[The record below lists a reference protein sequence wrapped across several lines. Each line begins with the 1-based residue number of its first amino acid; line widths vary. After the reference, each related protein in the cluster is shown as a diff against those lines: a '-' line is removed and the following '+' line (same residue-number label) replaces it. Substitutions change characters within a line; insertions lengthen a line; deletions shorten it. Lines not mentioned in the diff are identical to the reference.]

1 MKILSKFKDYYDYL
15 QGIYGIDTTLVLD
28 RTEYVSRP
36 YIPSINSVETFII
49 GDYKVQGFWH
59 KGKIYY
65 GKEIESLGIRI
76 HNSYFSKDADY
87 YCLEGNDKVLKHPQ
101 LLTNSPAYEYNCP
114 ILIKDWGSKYKKN
127 PILKDYS
134 MQKVFAPNEMWILLY
149 EFLTKLKSNYE
160 VVEQSNENKII
171 SHGFDLKTSFRG
183 K

>member
-28 RTEYVSRP
+28 RTEYTPTNYS
-36 YIPSINSVETFII
+36 PSIDCIETFII
-49 GDYKVQGFWH
+49 GEYKVQGFWH

-65 GKEIESLGIRI
+65 GEEIKKLGLKVCDDFFNENIFI
-76 HNSYFSKDADY
+76 I
-87 YCLEGNDKVLKHPQ
+87 EGNHKVLKKP
-101 LLTNSPAYEYNCP
+101 LLINNSPAYEYNCP

-134 MQKVFAPNEMWILLY
+134 MQKVFPPNEMWILLY
-149 EFLTKLKSNYE
+149 DFLTKLKSNYE

-171 SHGFDLKTSFRG
+171 SHAFDLKTSFRG